1 VIDDLF
7 FALKLDDG
15 TELYF
20 ETITPVQ
27 KKEEWIAALQEC
39 VLQYQNKE
47 TRVQQVRQLQKK
59 LNASDED
66 SDDEEDLDSE
76 IESDEDQDQED
87 DLSSMGGL
95 PCLAV
100 TFPEEMMTANGA
112 GVSTRRDIINR
123 RRPSF

>member
-1 VIDDLF
+1 MGF
-7 FALKLDDG
+7 TLKLEDG

-20 ETITPVQ
+20 ETITPLQ

-47 TRVQQVRQLQKK
+47 TRIRQVTQLQNK
-59 LNASDED
+59 LNASEED
-66 SDDEEDLDSE
+66 SDSE
-76 IESDEDQDQED
+76 VETEEDQDQDE
-87 DLSSMGGL
+87 DLSNMGGL

-100 TFPEEMMTANGA
+100 TYPEELMAPNGSA
-112 GVSTRRDIINR
+112 VSTRRDILNR